1 MNNTE
6 PRTMRKYAGLILTIL
21 LLPIIFVSS
30 CNSDNDANSPSS
42 QSIADSSTIVIK
54 EVQKV
59 TAYYN
64 ASGYIIRQTSHSWN
78 DQSGWIFAHSY
89 QNTYNATGQLIT
101 KEIAMP
107 DIFDITKITPLE
119 RDSFAYTTLGD
130 TASLVRCI
138 YSPVNNNWTHVSKW
152 VYRYNEH
159 RKIAETALSWD
170 ITAQRYHTVY
180 YRTFEYNSRYD
191 ITKFKTITPH
201 REDTAQK
208 HIDVCFIQYDE
219 NGFETS
225 RNVTVIAE

>member
-1 MNNTE
+1 MK
-6 PRTMRKYAGLILTIL
+6 KYAVLILTIL
-21 LLPIIFVSS
+21 LLPVVFVSCTS
-30 CNSDNDANSPSS
+30 EKDANSPSS
-42 QSIADSSTIVIK
+42 QVISDSSSIVIK

-64 ASGYIIRQTSHSWN
+64 AAGYIIRQTSHSWN
-78 DQSGWIFAHSY
+78 DLSGWIFAHSY
-89 QNTYNATGQLIT
+89 QNTYNDSGQLIT

-107 DIFDITKITPLE
+107 DVFDISKITPLD
-119 RDSFAYTTLGD
+119 RDSFAYTSLGD

-138 YSPVNNNWTHVSKW
+138 YSPANSHWIRVSKW
-152 VYRYNEH
+152 VYRYKEH
-159 RKIAETALSWD
+159 RKTAETALSWD
-170 ITAQRYHTVY
+170 ITANRYHTVY
-180 YRTFEYNSRYD
+180 YRTFEYNSRHD

-208 HIDVCFIQYDE
+208 HIDVCLIQYDE